1 MIKTSIVIPTLNAA
15 SLIGI
20 LIEKLQ
26 NQTIKPDEIIVIDSS
41 SDDETVSIASSYPY
55 VKTIIIPREEF
66 NHGATRHKA
75 LMETIGDYICF
86 LTQDA
91 VPSNERYLSNLLA
104 PFDCE
109 NVALCTGRQESKK
122 DAYRFVQL
130 VQSFNYS
137 DKPNVRNID
146 DISSLGIKAFFASD
160 VCSAYRRTAYLE
172 CGGFKEVNTNED
184 MLMAATFLKNGWSV
198 AYVPDAEVLHSHNLS
213 FKQQYERNKEIGLFL
228 ETHSSDLMG
237 VNETKEGVRLVWD
250 AGAQL
255 AKERQFGELL
265 RFGSDCLA
273 RFMGNRRGRSL
284 AKRASDA

>member
-109 NVALCTGRQESKK
+109 NVGYALEGKNPRKTH
-122 DAYRFVQL
+122 
-130 VQSFNYS
+130 
-137 DKPNVRNID
+137 ID
-146 DISSLGIKAFFASD
+146 SCSLFSLLIIQINQMLGISMISPVLESRLSLPVMCAQHIEGPHIW
-160 VCSAYRRTAYLE
+160 SA
-172 CGGFKEVNTNED
+172 VD
-184 MLMAATFLKNGWSV
+184 LK
-198 AYVPDAEVLHSHNLS
+198 
-213 FKQQYERNKEIGLFL
+213 K
-228 ETHSSDLMG
+228 
-237 VNETKEGVRLVWD
+237 
-250 AGAQL
+250 
-255 AKERQFGELL
+255 
-265 RFGSDCLA
+265 
-273 RFMGNRRGRSL
+273 
-284 AKRASDA
+284 